1 MVKADHET
9 GQTQF
14 DGSIH
19 DWACDIAMLLRD
31 FRTIVAQK
39 HSAKLAD
46 ELYDEVIKNA
56 AMTEKE
62 MLEDIDKQYGSLENM
77 LEEAL
82 IHATITKNDKML
94 DKIGKFIKKME
105 EQGGF
110 QNGCD

>member
-14 DGSIH
+14 DGSIQ
-19 DWACDIAMLLRD
+19 DWACDITMLLRD
-31 FRTIVAQK
+31 FRDLVAKK

-46 ELYDEVIKNA
+46 ELYAEIIKNA
-56 AMTEKE
+56 AMTDKE
-62 MLEDIDKQYGSLENM
+62 ILDDIDKKFGSLENM

-94 DKIGKFIKKME
+94 DKIGRFIKILE

-110 QNGCD
+110 RDGCD